1 MQSSTGPGQTGPVF
15 LFDAGWH
22 GMTHHTMTDQ
32 ELMDE
37 LNIRFARS
45 RKAFYDLTVT
55 NQKLRLLN
63 QKLED
68 AERLKSN
75 FLSNIRNELNDPLN
89 TLLVISKRIMALSGQ
104 SAELFPLAD
113 MIHNEACNLEFQL
126 HNIIMAAELEA
137 GDAHPTPARISLA
150 TLLQELLRYFQP
162 LAKHQQLHLE
172 GTVTPLADGTTPQLT
187 CDPEKVFL
195 ILTNLVSNAIKFSV
209 QGGTVSIT
217 LALENHALQVQVHDT
232 GIGIR
237 EEDIARIFDRF
248 LQLDHGS
255 TRPYPGLGLGLSVAK
270 SLVELLQG
278 QLQISSVPQ
287 QGTAVSVWLPGL
299 QAVEGETPLAEDSNL
314 FWFDATTER

>member
-1 MQSSTGPGQTGPVF
+1 
-15 LFDAGWH
+15 
-22 GMTHHTMTDQ
+22 MTHHTMTDQ

-37 LNIRFARS
+37 LNVRFARS

-75 FLSNIRNELNDPLN
+75 FLSNIRNELNDPLS
-89 TLLVISKRIMALSGQ
+89 TLLVISKRIMTLSGQ

-137 GDAHPTPARISLA
+137 GDAHPIPAIISID
-150 TLLQELLRYFQP
+150 TLLQELLKYFQP
-162 LAKHQQLHLE
+162 LARHQQLQLN
-172 GTVTPLADGTTPQLT
+172 GTVTPLTDGSTPQLA

-195 ILTNLVSNAIKFSV
+195 ILTNLVSNAIKFSS
-209 QGGTVSIT
+209 QGGTVTIM
-217 LALENHALQVQVHDT
+217 LALENNGLQIKVKDT

-237 EEDIARIFDRF
+237 QEDLSRIFDRF

-278 QLQISSVPQ
+278 QLDISSVPQ
-287 QGTAVSVWLPGL
+287 QGTSVSVWLPGL
-299 QAVEGETPLAEDSNL
+299 QAVEGDTPVAEDSNL
-314 FWFDATTER
+314 FWFDTTRDG